1 MFELRFGSYS
11 MAATL
16 AGTPTLSRR
25 KSTWRYCFLCPP
37 PRCQITISPWLLRPP
52 ERFLGSSSAFSGS
65 CLVIWLLS
73 RTVIN
78 RRDAVYGL
86 KLFSPIAASYLLTSS
101 PLRVNGAQKLDV
113 KFRACLQILRV
124 LDHLFAFRQFHV
136 GFLPIA
142 AIPFVLSATAH
153 LAMKIRSAHGV
164 HLHLEDLLH
173 RFLDLRLGRAGR
185 HFKHDRV
192 LRLFYAQTLFR
203 DDGPANNLIKRG

>member
-11 MAATL
+11 IAATF

-37 PRCQITISPWLLRPP
+37 PRCQTTISPWLLRPP

-86 KLFSPIAASYLLTSS
+86 KLFSPIAASYLLSASRSARAERGIS
-101 PLRVNGAQKLDV
+101 PSNFAPL
-113 KFRACLQILRV
+113 LQILRV
-124 LDHLFAFRQFHV
+124 LDHLFAFRQLHV
-136 GFLPIA
+136 GFLPVAPISFA
-142 AIPFVLSATAH
+142 LPAPPH
-153 LAMKIRSAHGV
+153 LAVKVRRAYGV
-164 HLHLEDLLH
+164 DFDIENLLH
-173 RFLDLRLGRAGR
+173 RFLDLRLGGTRR
-185 HFKHDRV
+185 HFKDHGM
-192 LRLFYAQTLFR
+192 LRLFHAQALLG
-203 DDGPANNLIKRG
+203 DDRPANDLIVRG